1 MAGELEAG
9 TSAVALP
16 IALGQPLMGY
26 ALRAGPAAAL
36 HDPLHARALYLR
48 GRSDC
53 LIVSLE
59 VCLVAPPQADLV
71 RAELERRTGVP
82 RGRIL
87 VACIHT
93 HSGPETGI
101 AALAAG
107 RPVPPEAAALFDAAV
122 RAGEAAV
129 RSAAAARLSVARAEA
144 HIGAN
149 RRRAG
154 GPFEPELLVLR
165 LDTAAGGPL
174 AVVYSYGCHPT
185 ALGPENLAFS
195 ADWPWAANETIR
207 AALPGANPIFLLGA
221 HADVD
226 PRTRGVKDL
235 AETGRTSGVGFAE
248 VEKLGREVGE
258 AVAGAALSA
267 EPSRAEAA
275 VGALTERVRLVAHRE
290 DEAARARALEAL
302 ELPPETELGTNDFFR
317 LETERTRGLPAAER
331 RERIARV
338 RAYLRGRM
346 APRFAGGAEAEVE
359 VQVLRIGEARFAA
372 LPLEATV
379 DVGRDWKARSGGAH
393 AALLSIANGWL
404 RYLPHERNFGEPG
417 AHAHYEVLMS
427 TFEADSATRLLDCA
441 ERLDW
446 RLGAELGA

>member
-1 MAGELEAG
+1 MAAQLEAG
-9 TSAVALP
+9 TSALALP
-16 IALGQPLMGY
+16 IALGQPMMGY
-26 ALRAGPAAAL
+26 AARTAPAASL
-36 HDPLHARALYLR
+36 HDPLHARGLYLR

-59 VCLVAPPQADLV
+59 VCLLAPQHADGV
-71 RAELERRTGVP
+71 RAELERRTGVA
-82 RGRIL
+82 RERIL

-93 HSGPETGI
+93 HAGPETGI

-107 RPVPPEAAALFDAAV
+107 KAAPASAAALLDTAV

-129 RSAAAARLSVARAEA
+129 RSAGPARLAHARGEA
-144 HIGAN
+144 RIGAN
-149 RRRAG
+149 RRVAG
-154 GPFEPELLVLR
+154 GPFDPELLVLR
-165 LDTAAGGPL
+165 IDGATGAPL

-195 ADWPWAANETIR
+195 ADWPWAAGR
-207 AALPGANPIFLLGA
+207 AIGEALPGANPIFLLGA

-235 AETGRTSGVGFAE
+235 AETGKTSGVGFAE

-258 AVAGAALSA
+258 AVARAALAA
-267 EPSRAEAA
+267 EPSRAEGA
-275 VGALTERVRLVAHRE
+275 VGALSTRVRLPAHRE
-290 DEAARARALEAL
+290 DEGARRQALEAL
-302 ELPPETELGTNDFFR
+302 ALPPDTELGTNDFFR

-338 RAYLRGRM
+338 RGYLRGRM
-346 APRFAGGAEAEVE
+346 APRFAGGAEADVE
-359 VQVLRIGEARFAA
+359 AQVLRIGEARFAA

-379 DVGRDWKARSGGAH
+379 DVGRDWKARSGAGP

-404 RYLPHERNFGEPG
+404 RYLPHERNFDEPG
-417 AHAHYEVLMS
+417 AHTHYEVLMS
-427 TFEADSATRLLDCA
+427 TFETHAATRLLEAA
-441 ERLDW
+441 ERLER